1 MNELE
6 QFDQRLE
13 GLIAALSPQA
23 RKAIAVT
30 IAKKLRTSQQQR
42 IKRQQAP
49 DGTPYVPRKV
59 QPLRKKQG
67 RVKREMF
74 SKLRTNRYMKAVGS
88 SDSAVVEFTGRV
100 QRMARVHQYGLRD
113 RPSIR
118 SKKISYEERL
128 LLGLE
133 KYDVFFIEKIILSDI
148 TNSYLRSR

>member
-23 RKAIAVT
+23 RKAMAVT

-67 RVKREMF
+67 RVRREMF
-74 SKLRTNRYMKAVGS
+74 SKLRTNRYMKAKGDS
-88 SDSAVVEFTGRV
+88 NSAVVEFTGRV
-100 QRMARVHQYGLRD
+100 QRMARVHHFGLRD
-113 RPSIR
+113 KPLPHRE
-118 SKKISYEERL
+118 KIQYEERP
-128 LLGLE
+128 LLGMNKNE
-133 KYDVFFIEKIILSDI
+133 FVVIEDMLLSTLI
-148 TNSYLRSR
+148 E